1 LAAANRDPAFVENPD
16 LCDPGRKITAHQSFG
31 AGLHLCVGAPL
42 ARLEISLG
50 LQVLFERCPNL
61 RISQTPLYANS
72 YHFHGLAA
80 LMVQP

>member
-1 LAAANRDPAFVENPD
+1 
-16 LCDPGRKITAHQSFG
+16 
-31 AGLHLCVGAPL
+31 LHFCVGAPL